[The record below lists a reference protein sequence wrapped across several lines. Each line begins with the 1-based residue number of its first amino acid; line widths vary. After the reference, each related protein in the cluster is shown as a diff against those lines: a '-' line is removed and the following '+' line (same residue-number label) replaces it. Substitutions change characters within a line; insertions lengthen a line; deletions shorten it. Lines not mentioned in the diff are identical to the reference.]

1 MRIMR
6 AVRIMAHVRA
16 VRVVAGKQCAASITV
31 KPEHIQQSWTEGR
44 GAAAP
49 VELLVC
55 KGLLPEMRELH
66 HFQ

>member
-31 KPEHIQQSWTEGR
+31 KPEHIGRNLALKDLELINFADTETITSRRGR
-44 GAAAP
+44 LG
-49 VELLVC
+49 
-55 KGLLPEMRELH
+55 
-66 HFQ
+66 